1 MHGSQRIEAFDVIRG
16 FSLVSMIAFHA
27 CYDLVSLYGVS
38 LTWFVFPYIDL
49 WRNSIAWVF
58 IFLAG
63 MMCSY
68 SVHKIKRCV
77 VYLVCAFLIYVVTTL
92 VAVDIPINFGIIFCL
107 GMSTTVV
114 TLVSYMLLR
123 VAKTAAFV
131 KLSAV
136 VPSFTGKVGTFI
148 LLCVMLGLFGITY
161 HIPHGYISFF
171 QYTWRLPAY
180 LYSSYITA
188 AFGFAPSYFQSGDY
202 YPIFPYLFLYS
213 GGALAGWLSKSY
225 VMTLQTERSRKESV
239 TLTHG
244 FSVALLVYG
253 LTFIKNLLAFMG
265 RHSLQVYVLHQPL
278 LCVLI
283 FLCMNWRA

>member
-63 MMCSY
+63 IMCAY

-114 TLVSYMLLR
+114 TLVSYMLSL
-123 VAKTAAFV
+123 ASKTALFLKV
-131 KLSAV
+131 NTII
-136 VPSFTGKVGTFI
+136 PSFMVKVGTLI
-148 LLCVMLGLFGITY
+148 LLCAMLGLFGITY

-171 QYTWRLPAY
+171 QYTWRLPAC

-202 YPIFPYLFLYS
+202 YPIFPYVFLYS

-225 VMTLQTERSRKESV
+225 VMTLQTTRLRKESV

-253 LTFIKNLLAFMG
+253 LTFIKNLLALMG
-265 RHSLQVYVLHQPL
+265 RHSLQIYVLHQPL
-278 LCVLI
+278 LCILI
-283 FLCMNWRA
+283 FLCMSRSA

>member
-1 MHGSQRIEAFDVIRG
+1 
-16 FSLVSMIAFHA
+16 MIAFHA
-27 CYDLVSLYGVS
+27 SYDLVSLYGVS

-68 SVHKIKRCV
+68 SVHKIKRCI
-77 VYLVCAFLIYVVTTL
+77 VYLVCAFMIYVVTTL

-107 GMSTTVV
+107 GMSTAVV

-123 VAKTAAFV
+123 VVKTAAFV

-136 VPSFTGKVGTFI
+136 VPSFTGNVGTFI

-225 VMTLQTERSRKESV
+225 MMTLQTARRCKESV
-239 TLTHG
+239 TLAHCYPG
-244 FSVALLVYG
+244 ALLFYG
-253 LTFIKNLLAFMG
+253 LTFVKNLLALMG
-265 RHSLQVYVLHQPL
+265 RHSLQIYVLHQPL

-283 FLCMNWRA
+283 FLCMGRSA

>member
-38 LTWFVFPYIDL
+38 LTWFVSPYIDL

-63 MMCSY
+63 IMCAY

-114 TLVSYMLLR
+114 TLVSYMLSL
-123 VAKTAAFV
+123 ASKTALFLKV
-131 KLSAV
+131 NTII
-136 VPSFTGKVGTFI
+136 PSFMVKVGTLI
-148 LLCVMLGLFGITY
+148 LLCAMLGLFGITY

-171 QYTWRLPAY
+171 QYTWRLPAC

-202 YPIFPYLFLYS
+202 YPIFPYVFLYS

-225 VMTLQTERSRKESV
+225 VMTLQTARSHKESV

-253 LTFIKNLLAFMG
+253 LTFIKNLLALMG
-265 RHSLQVYVLHQPL
+265 RHSLQIYVLHQPL

>member
-58 IFLAG
+58 IFIAG

-68 SVHKIKRCV
+68 SMHKVKRCV

-107 GMSTTVV
+107 GMSTAVV

-123 VAKTAAFV
+123 VVKTAAFV

-225 VMTLQTERSRKESV
+225 MMTLQTARRCKESV
-239 TLTHG
+239 TLAHCSPG
-244 FSVALLVYG
+244 ALLFYG
-253 LTFIKNLLAFMG
+253 LTFVKNLLALMG
-265 RHSLQVYVLHQPL
+265 RHSLQIYVLHQPL

-283 FLCMNWRA
+283 FLCMSRSA

>member
-1 MHGSQRIEAFDVIRG
+1 
-16 FSLVSMIAFHA
+16 MIAFHA

-114 TLVSYMLLR
+114 TFVSYMLLR
-123 VAKTAAFV
+123 VVKTAAFV

-136 VPSFTGKVGTFI
+136 VPSFTGNVGTFI

-225 VMTLQTERSRKESV
+225 VMTLQTARRCKEPV
-239 TLTHG
+239 TLTHYSPG
-244 FSVALLVYG
+244 ALLFYS
-253 LTFIKNLLAFMG
+253 LTFVKNVLGFMG
-265 RHSLQVYVLHQPL
+265 RHSLQIYVLHQPL
-278 LCVLI
+278 LCILI

>member
-1 MHGSQRIEAFDVIRG
+1 
-16 FSLVSMIAFHA
+16 
-27 CYDLVSLYGVS
+27 
-38 LTWFVFPYIDL
+38 
-49 WRNSIAWVF
+49 
-58 IFLAG
+58 
-63 MMCSY
+63 MCAY

-114 TLVSYMLLR
+114 TLVSYMLSL
-123 VAKTAAFV
+123 ASKTALFLKV
-131 KLSAV
+131 NTII
-136 VPSFTGKVGTFI
+136 PSFMVKVGTLI
-148 LLCVMLGLFGITY
+148 LLCAMLGLFGITY

-171 QYTWRLPAY
+171 QYTWRLPAC

-202 YPIFPYLFLYS
+202 YPIFPYVFLYS

-225 VMTLQTERSRKESV
+225 VMTLQTARSHKESV

-253 LTFIKNLLAFMG
+253 LTFIKNLLALMG
-265 RHSLQVYVLHQPL
+265 RHSLQIYVLHQPL

>member
-1 MHGSQRIEAFDVIRG
+1 
-16 FSLVSMIAFHA
+16 MIAFHA

-58 IFLAG
+58 IFIAG

-68 SVHKIKRCV
+68 SMHKVKRCV

-114 TLVSYMLLR
+114 TLVSYMLSL
-123 VAKTAAFV
+123 ASKTALFLKV
-131 KLSAV
+131 NTII
-136 VPSFTGKVGTFI
+136 PSFMVKVGTFI
-148 LLCVMLGLFGITY
+148 LLCAMLGLFGITY

-171 QYTWRLPAY
+171 QYTWRLPAC
-180 LYSSYITA
+180 LYSSYVTA

-202 YPIFPYLFLYS
+202 YPIFPYVFLYS
-213 GGALAGWLSKSY
+213 GGALAGCLSKSY
-225 VMTLQTERSRKESV
+225 VLTLQTERSRKESV

-244 FSVALLVYG
+244 SLGALLVYG
-253 LTFIKNLLAFMG
+253 LTFIKNLLALMG
-265 RHSLQVYVLHQPL
+265 RHSLQIYVLHQPL

>member
-1 MHGSQRIEAFDVIRG
+1 
-16 FSLVSMIAFHA
+16 MIAFHA

-114 TLVSYMLLR
+114 TLVSYMLSL
-123 VAKTAAFV
+123 ASKTALFLKV
-131 KLSAV
+131 STII
-136 VPSFTGKVGTFI
+136 PSFMVKVGTLI
-148 LLCVMLGLFGITY
+148 LLCAMLGLFGITY

-171 QYTWRLPAY
+171 QYTWRLPAC

-202 YPIFPYLFLYS
+202 YPIFPYVFIYS

-225 VMTLQTERSRKESV
+225 VMTLQTTHLRKESV
-239 TLTHG
+239 TLTYG
-244 FSVALLVYG
+244 SSVALLVYG
-253 LTFIKNLLAFMG
+253 LTFVKNLLALMG
-265 RHSLQVYVLHQPL
+265 RHSLQIYVLHQPL

>member
-63 MMCSY
+63 IMCAY

-114 TLVSYMLLR
+114 TLVSYMLSL
-123 VAKTAAFV
+123 ASKTALFLKV
-131 KLSAV
+131 NTII
-136 VPSFTGKVGTFI
+136 PSFMVKVGTLI
-148 LLCVMLGLFGITY
+148 LLCAMLGLFGITY

-171 QYTWRLPAY
+171 QYTWRLPAC

-188 AFGFAPSYFQSGDY
+188 AFGFASSYFQSGDY
-202 YPIFPYLFLYS
+202 YPIFPYVFLYS

-225 VMTLQTERSRKESV
+225 VMTLQTARSHKESV

-253 LTFIKNLLAFMG
+253 LTFIKNVLALMG
-265 RHSLQVYVLHQPL
+265 RHSLQIYVLHQPL

-283 FLCMNWRA
+283 FLCMSRSA

>member
-63 MMCSY
+63 IMCAY

-114 TLVSYMLLR
+114 TLVSYMLSL
-123 VAKTAAFV
+123 ASKTALFLKV
-131 KLSAV
+131 NTII
-136 VPSFTGKVGTFI
+136 PSFMVKVGTLI
-148 LLCVMLGLFGITY
+148 LLCAMLGLFGITY

-171 QYTWRLPAY
+171 QYTWRLPAC

-202 YPIFPYLFLYS
+202 YPIFPYVFLYS

-225 VMTLQTERSRKESV
+225 VMTLQTARSHKESV

-253 LTFIKNLLAFMG
+253 LTFIKNLLALMG
-265 RHSLQVYVLHQPL
+265 RHSLQIYVLHQPL

>member
-114 TLVSYMLLR
+114 TFVSYMLLR
-123 VAKTAAFV
+123 VVKTAAFV
-131 KLSAV
+131 KLSAA
-136 VPSFTGKVGTFI
+136 VPSFTCKVGTFI
-148 LLCVMLGLFGITY
+148 LLCAMLGLFGITY

-171 QYTWRLPAY
+171 QYTWRIPAC
-180 LYSSYITA
+180 LYSSYVTA

-225 VMTLQTERSRKESV
+225 VMTLQTTRLRKESV

-244 FSVALLVYG
+244 SLGALLVYG
-253 LTFIKNLLAFMG
+253 LTFVKKLLALMG
-265 RHSLQVYVLHQPL
+265 RHSLQIYVLHQPL

-283 FLCMNWRA
+283 VLCMNWRA

>member
-1 MHGSQRIEAFDVIRG
+1 
-16 FSLVSMIAFHA
+16 MIAFHA

-63 MMCSY
+63 IMCAY

-107 GMSTTVV
+107 GMSTAVV
-114 TLVSYMLLR
+114 TLVSYMLSL
-123 VAKTAAFV
+123 ASKTALFLKV
-131 KLSAV
+131 NTII
-136 VPSFTGKVGTFI
+136 PSFMVKVGTLI
-148 LLCVMLGLFGITY
+148 LLCAMLGLFGITY

-171 QYTWRLPAY
+171 QYTWRLPAC

-202 YPIFPYLFLYS
+202 YPIFPYVFLYS

-225 VMTLQTERSRKESV
+225 VMTLQTARSHKESV

-253 LTFIKNLLAFMG
+253 LTFIKNLLALMG
-265 RHSLQVYVLHQPL
+265 RHSLQIYVLHQPL

>member
-1 MHGSQRIEAFDVIRG
+1 MYGSQRIEAFDVIRG

-38 LTWFVFPYIDL
+38 LTWFIFPYMDL

-68 SVHKIKRCV
+68 SAHKIKRCV

-123 VAKTAAFV
+123 VVKTAAFV
-131 KLSAV
+131 KLSTV

-171 QYTWRLPAY
+171 QHTWRLPAR
-180 LYSSYITA
+180 LYSSYLTA

-225 VMTLQTERSRKESV
+225 VMTLQTARRCKEPV
-239 TLTHG
+239 TLTHY
-244 FSVALLVYG
+244 SPRALLFYG
-253 LTFIKNLLAFMG
+253 LAFVKNVLVLMG
-265 RHSLQVYVLHQPL
+265 RRSLQIYALHQPL

-283 FLCMNWRA
+283 FLCMSRSA

>member
-1 MHGSQRIEAFDVIRG
+1 
-16 FSLVSMIAFHA
+16 MIAFHA

-68 SVHKIKRCV
+68 SMHKVKRCV

-136 VPSFTGKVGTFI
+136 VPSLMVKVGTLI

-171 QYTWRLPAY
+171 QYTWRLPAC
-180 LYSSYITA
+180 LYSSYVTA

-213 GGALAGWLSKSY
+213 SGALAGWLSKPY
-225 VMTLQTERSRKESV
+225 VMTLQTARSRKESV

-244 FSVALLVYG
+244 SSGALLVYG

-265 RHSLQVYVLHQPL
+265 RHSLQIYVLHQPL

>member
-1 MHGSQRIEAFDVIRG
+1 
-16 FSLVSMIAFHA
+16 MIAFHA
-27 CYDLVSLYGVS
+27 SYDLVSLYGVS

-68 SVHKIKRCV
+68 SVHKIKRCI
-77 VYLVCAFLIYVVTTL
+77 VYLVCAFMIYVVTTL

-107 GMSTTVV
+107 GMSTAVV

-123 VAKTAAFV
+123 VVKTAAFV

-225 VMTLQTERSRKESV
+225 MMTLQTARRCKESV
-239 TLTHG
+239 TLAHCSPG
-244 FSVALLVYG
+244 ALLFYG
-253 LTFIKNLLAFMG
+253 LTFVKNLLAFMG
-265 RHSLQVYVLHQPL
+265 RHSLQIYVLHQPL

-283 FLCMNWRA
+283 FLCMSMRV

>member
-1 MHGSQRIEAFDVIRG
+1 
-16 FSLVSMIAFHA
+16 MIAFHA

-58 IFLAG
+58 IFIAG

-68 SVHKIKRCV
+68 SMHKVKRCV

-114 TLVSYMLLR
+114 TLVLYMLSL
-123 VAKTAAFV
+123 ASKTALFLKV
-131 KLSAV
+131 NTII
-136 VPSFTGKVGTFI
+136 PSFMVKVGTFI
-148 LLCVMLGLFGITY
+148 LLCAMLGLFGITY

-171 QYTWRLPAY
+171 QYMWRLPAC
-180 LYSSYITA
+180 LYSSYVTA

-253 LTFIKNLLAFMG
+253 LTFVKNLLALMG
-265 RHSLQVYVLHQPL
+265 RHSLQIYVLHQPL

>member
-114 TLVSYMLLR
+114 TLVSYMLSL
-123 VAKTAAFV
+123 ASKTALFLKV
-131 KLSAV
+131 STII
-136 VPSFTGKVGTFI
+136 PSFMVKVGTLI
-148 LLCVMLGLFGITY
+148 LLCAMLGLFGITY

-171 QYTWRLPAY
+171 QYTWRLPAC

-225 VMTLQTERSRKESV
+225 VMTLQTTRLRKESV
-239 TLTHG
+239 TLTHC
-244 FSVALLVYG
+244 SPSALLFYG
-253 LTFIKNLLAFMG
+253 LACVKNVLAFMG

>member
-58 IFLAG
+58 IFIAG

-68 SVHKIKRCV
+68 SMHKVKRCV

-114 TLVSYMLLR
+114 TLVSYMLSL
-123 VAKTAAFV
+123 ASKTALFLKV
-131 KLSAV
+131 NTII
-136 VPSFTGKVGTFI
+136 PSFMVKVGTFI
-148 LLCVMLGLFGITY
+148 LLCAMLGLFGITY

-171 QYTWRLPAY
+171 QYTWRLPAC
-180 LYSSYITA
+180 LYSSYVTA

-202 YPIFPYLFLYS
+202 YPIFPYLFLCS

-225 VMTLQTERSRKESV
+225 VMTLQTTRLSKESV

-244 FSVALLVYG
+244 FSVALFVYG
-253 LTFIKNLLAFMG
+253 LTFVKNLLALMG
-265 RHSLQVYVLHQPL
+265 RHSLQIYVLHQPL
-278 LCVLI
+278 LCILI
-283 FLCMNWRA
+283 FLCMSRSA

>member
-1 MHGSQRIEAFDVIRG
+1 
-16 FSLVSMIAFHA
+16 MIAFHA

-58 IFLAG
+58 IFIAG

-68 SVHKIKRCV
+68 SMHKVKRCV

-114 TLVSYMLLR
+114 TLVSYMLSL
-123 VAKTAAFV
+123 ASKTALFLKV
-131 KLSAV
+131 NTII
-136 VPSFTGKVGTFI
+136 PSFMVKVGTFI
-148 LLCVMLGLFGITY
+148 LLCAMLGLFGITY

-225 VMTLQTERSRKESV
+225 VMTLQTARRCKEPV
-239 TLTHG
+239 TLTHYSPG
-244 FSVALLVYG
+244 ALLFYS
-253 LTFIKNLLAFMG
+253 LTFVKNVLGFMG
-265 RHSLQVYVLHQPL
+265 RHSLQIYVLHQPL
-278 LCVLI
+278 LCILI
-283 FLCMNWRA
+283 FLCMSRSA

>member
-114 TLVSYMLLR
+114 TLVSYMLSL
-123 VAKTAAFV
+123 ASKTALFLKV
-131 KLSAV
+131 STII
-136 VPSFTGKVGTFI
+136 PSFMVKVGTLI
-148 LLCVMLGLFGITY
+148 LLCAMLGLFGITY

-171 QYTWRLPAY
+171 QYTWRLPAC

-202 YPIFPYLFLYS
+202 YPIFPYVFIYS

-225 VMTLQTERSRKESV
+225 VMTLQTTHLRKESV
-239 TLTHG
+239 TLTYG
-244 FSVALLVYG
+244 SSVALLVYG
-253 LTFIKNLLAFMG
+253 LTFVKNLLALMG
-265 RHSLQVYVLHQPL
+265 RHSLQIYVLHQPL

>member
-1 MHGSQRIEAFDVIRG
+1 
-16 FSLVSMIAFHA
+16 MIAFHA

-63 MMCSY
+63 IMCAY

-114 TLVSYMLLR
+114 TLVSYMLSL
-123 VAKTAAFV
+123 ASKTALFLKV
-131 KLSAV
+131 NTII
-136 VPSFTGKVGTFI
+136 PSFMVKVGTLI
-148 LLCVMLGLFGITY
+148 LLCAMLGLFGITY

-171 QYTWRLPAY
+171 QYTWRLPAC

-202 YPIFPYLFLYS
+202 YPIFPYVFLYS

-225 VMTLQTERSRKESV
+225 VMTLQTTRLRKESV

>member
-16 FSLVSMIAFHA
+16 FSLVSMIGFHA

-38 LTWFVFPYIDL
+38 LTWFVSPYIDL

-63 MMCSY
+63 IMCAY

-114 TLVSYMLLR
+114 TLVSYMLSL
-123 VAKTAAFV
+123 ASKTALFLKV
-131 KLSAV
+131 NTII
-136 VPSFTGKVGTFI
+136 PSFMVKVGTLI
-148 LLCVMLGLFGITY
+148 LLCAMLGLFGITY

-171 QYTWRLPAY
+171 QYTWRLPAC

-202 YPIFPYLFLYS
+202 YPIFPYVFLYS

-225 VMTLQTERSRKESV
+225 VMTLQTARSHKESV

-253 LTFIKNLLAFMG
+253 LTFIKNLLALMG
-265 RHSLQVYVLHQPL
+265 RHSLQIYVLHQPL